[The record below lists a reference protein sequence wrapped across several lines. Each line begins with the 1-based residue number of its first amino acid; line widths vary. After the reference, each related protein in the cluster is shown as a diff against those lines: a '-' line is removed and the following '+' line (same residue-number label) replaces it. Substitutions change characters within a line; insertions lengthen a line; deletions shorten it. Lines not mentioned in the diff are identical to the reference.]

1 MFVMIIHQTISSAT
15 IKVNTLKQIKANVKA
30 LHTNIEISL
39 MKLYSYQ
46 TVFLGTG

>member
-1 MFVMIIHQTISSAT
+1 MFVMIIHQTINSAT
-15 IKVNTLKQIKANVKA
+15 IKVNTLTHFKANVKA

-39 MKLYSYQ
+39 MQLCSYQ

>member
-15 IKVNTLKQIKANVKA
+15 IKVNTLTHFKANVKA
-30 LHTNIEISL
+30 NIELSL
-39 MKLYSYQ
+39 MQLYSYQ